1 MKRNRHT
8 LFLPALVAAL
18 VLSPLGAAN
27 ELIPL
32 EEMKPLELA
41 DGPVNRHSFQYGLS
55 AANTGIAD
63 SANLSKG
70 FFLGNYRPYFRYL
83 YDEKYLFSARGRVA
97 YEYNNSLTAAQEAT
111 GQTASTALYGLELFN
126 AEFRFGN
133 HKLTMGRSFFKT
145 GRGLLF
151 ANFAD
156 GVEYSGVF
164 RYGRITAMGSYSAQY
179 SGCALSLSGCGFNG
193 QIAQKSAYDVTPGRT
208 IDANLPNAGKRF
220 FASLEAE
227 SAQLFG
233 SSAYALAFYSY
244 DLDQS
249 TIAATDPAT
258 GRIAGQRYT
267 FNPLYFGLGFSGYI
281 VSPRV
286 RYLAEGIYETGTTYN
301 KVNSLTGV
309 SEQST
314 VRAWG
319 ITFDLNYAL
328 PVFEARLA
336 PGIIFQYAAGSGRDT
351 KAGTGSNPANPS
363 QENLSGS
370 DTNLFYFG
378 YYSAGLALK
387 PKLSNLHVFRAGLQ
401 LRPLNHFHWGRNFM
415 TVFKYSYYH
424 KQVAANAISDPNAT
438 LGNASVGHGLD
449 AQLVYDF
456 TSDLKLFYA
465 YGAFLPGAAYPSGTD
480 IMQIHILSVNLIF

>member
-1 MKRNRHT
+1 MKKKRSAI
-8 LFLPALVAAL
+8 LFFVAAFS
-18 VLSPLGAAN
+18 LSPVLAAS

-32 EEMKPLELA
+32 EELKPLDLA
-41 DGPVNRHSFQYGLS
+41 DGPTNKHSFQYGLS
-55 AANTGIAD
+55 AANTGISD
-63 SANLSKG
+63 SANLKSG
-70 FFLGNYRPYFRYL
+70 FFLGSYRPYFRYL
-83 YDEKYLFSARGRVA
+83 YNETYLFSARGRVA
-97 YEYNNSLTAAQEAT
+97 YEYNNSLTAAQQAA
-111 GQTASTALYGLELFN
+111 GQTAATGLYGLELFN

-133 HKLTMGRSFFKT
+133 HKLVMGRSFFKT

-164 RYGRITAMGSYSAQY
+164 RYAKITAMGSYSAQY
-179 SGCALSLSGCGFNG
+179 SGCALSLSGCGFSG
-193 QIAQKSAYDVTPGRT
+193 QIAQKGAYDVTPGRT

-227 SAQLFG
+227 SPQVFG

-249 TIAATDPAT
+249 TVATTDAST
-258 GRIAGQRYT
+258 GRVAGQRYT
-267 FNPLYFGLGFSGYI
+267 FNPLYFGLGFSGYV
-281 VSPRV
+281 VSPRI
-286 RYLAEGIYETGTTYN
+286 RYLAEGIYETGSTYN
-301 KVNSLTGV
+301 KVNALTGV

-319 ITFDLNYAL
+319 FTFDLNYAL
-328 PVFEARLA
+328 PVLEAKLM
-336 PGIIFQYAAGSGRDT
+336 PGLIFQYATGSGRNTAAGSG
-351 KAGTGSNPANPS
+351 ANTANAA
-363 QENLSGS
+363 QENLTGS

-387 PKLSNLHVFRAGLQ
+387 PKLSNLHIFRWGFQ
-401 LRPLNHFHWGRNFM
+401 LRPLNHYHWGRNFM
-415 TVFKYSYYH
+415 TVFKYSYYL

-438 LGNASVGHGLD
+438 MPGAQVGQGLD

-456 TSDLKLFYA
+456 TSDLKFFYA
-465 YGAFLPGAAYPSGTD
+465 YGAFIPGAAYATGAD
-480 IMQIHILSVNLIF
+480 VVQIHILSVNLIF